1 MNGVV
6 PERPVRCADD
16 QHVHDSSQFMEGE
29 ALGLKVGGDMCD
41 GCHNRMR
48 QRDFRDY
55 CPGATSSARQVLQG
69 GFHMLGGRASSV
81 LSYVIFNTHARDP
94 KIFNV
99 HLQRHFKGS

>member
-1 MNGVV
+1 MDRGTGLVRMRLQCGVVRDDYWMNGVA

-48 QRDFRDY
+48 QRGVFVTIVQEPLHLPDR
-55 CPGATSSARQVLQG
+55 SSRAAFICRGVVLRR
-69 GFHMLGGRASSV
+69 FSPM
-81 LSYVIFNTHARDP
+81 
-94 KIFNV
+94 
-99 HLQRHFKGS
+99 